1 MLVDSPL
8 TAFARGTFG
17 GVLLGAAAVT
27 VLVAVLVWASRPG
40 ETERRLAAAASVIGA
55 AFAVVLNLIFAGL
68 GVWQST
74 VYTLPP
80 PVLASMLLLGTAL
93 MLLVL
98 SGYRWLARRSRRA
111 PLLYS
116 LLLVVLAPPLIVGG
130 DTLAL
135 SQRYLAFGD
144 GYTIWM
150 DVVVG
155 AAIFALPVLAFELL
169 RSRGLNC

>member
-1 MLVDSPL
+1 
-8 TAFARGTFG
+8 
-17 GVLLGAAAVT
+17 
-27 VLVAVLVWASRPG
+27 
-40 ETERRLAAAASVIGA
+40 
-55 AFAVVLNLIFAGL
+55 
-68 GVWQST
+68 
-74 VYTLPP
+74 
-80 PVLASMLLLGTAL
+80 

-116 LLLVVLAPPLIVGG
+116 LLLVVLAPLIVGG

>member
-55 AFAVVLNLIFAGL
+55 AFTVVLNLIFAGL

-116 LLLVVLAPPLIVGG
+116 LLLVVLAPLIVGG

>member
-1 MLVDSPL
+1 M
-8 TAFARGTFG
+8 
-17 GVLLGAAAVT
+17 
-27 VLVAVLVWASRPG
+27 AVLVWASRPG

-55 AFAVVLNLIFAGL
+55 AFAVVLNLIFARL
-68 GVWQST
+68 GVWLST

-80 PVLASMLLLGTAL
+80 PVLASMLVLGTAL

-98 SGYRWLARRSRRA
+98 AGYRWLARRSRRA
-111 PLLYS
+111 PLLNS
-116 LLLVVLAPPLIVGG
+116 LLLVVLAPLIVGG

>member
-1 MLVDSPL
+1 
-8 TAFARGTFG
+8 
-17 GVLLGAAAVT
+17 VLLGAAAVA

-40 ETERRLAAAASVIGA
+40 QTERRLAAAASVIGA

-80 PVLASMLLLGTAL
+80 PVLASMLVLGTAV

-116 LLLVVLAPPLIVGG
+116 LLLVVLAPLIVGG

-144 GYTIWM
+144 GYAIWM

-155 AAIFALPVLAFELL
+155 VAILSLSDIAFELL
-169 RSRGLNC
+169 SCCGLICLW

>member
-1 MLVDSPL
+1 PRQLAAVRHEADAITRRVVGQMGPRPGSIRSAIDMLVDSPL

-55 AFAVVLNLIFAGL
+55 AFAV
-68 GVWQST
+68 
-74 VYTLPP
+74 
-80 PVLASMLLLGTAL
+80 
-93 MLLVL
+93 
-98 SGYRWLARRSRRA
+98 
-111 PLLYS
+111 
-116 LLLVVLAPPLIVGG
+116 
-130 DTLAL
+130 
-135 SQRYLAFGD
+135 GD

>member
-80 PVLASMLLLGTAL
+80 PVLASTLVLGTAL

-116 LLLVVLAPPLIVGG
+116 LLLVVLAPLIVGG